1 MEDAEPDAELKAKDL
16 IQTYQDS
23 FFYIAFTLHPF
34 GVDGE
39 VRGKSSNVS
48 YAAREMIKIAGSR
61 CNDILTVMDAD
72 TCFAQ
77 DYFSALSCH
86 YALATPEERELLMFT
101 PCTVFD
107 RYLLFLI
114 VVMRIMFLLLSVS
127 PT

>member
-1 MEDAEPDAELKAKDL
+1 MEQAEQNAVNKAKQL
-16 IQTYQDS
+16 CHYYQDS
-23 FFYIAFTLHPF
+23 FFYITYTLHPF
-34 GVDGE
+34 GIEGE

-48 YAAREMIKIAGSR
+48 YASKEMIRIAGPR

-86 YALATPEERELLMFT
+86 YATATPEDRELLLFT

-107 RYLLFLI
+107 RYI
-114 VVMRIMFLLLSVS
+114 
-127 PT
+127 